1 MSSNIQ
7 SAAVTNEI
15 SQMIAEYNPEEEM
28 LELASSQKYFSD
40 LFDEIVGIN
49 IQTLE
54 EKQNADEQLSKIKL
68 RIRKTGKSVRKGNKI
83 SAFQVNRSTMVEG
96 NSFKKGDFNNDYF
109 EMPMYQENQ
118 GEWQQE
124 EQEAQ
129 VEQLAIPQQLISFPC
144 QDQDLLLQDQ
154 QDIIRINKVDLK
166 VTRNISNLNKNSKDL
181 SSSSSSLI
189 SN

>member
-7 SAAVTNEI
+7 SASVTNEI
-15 SQMIAEYNPEEEM
+15 SQMIAEYNPEVEM
-28 LELASSQKYFSD
+28 LEIASSQYYFSD

-54 EKQNADEQLSKIKL
+54 EKQNADQSLSKIKL
-68 RIRKTGKSVRKGNKI
+68 SIRKTGKSVRKGNKF
-83 SAFQVNRSTMVEG
+83 SAFQVNRNTMVG
-96 NSFKKGDFNNDYF
+96 GSSFKKGDFNNDYF
-109 EMPMYQENQ
+109 EMPMYQENK

-129 VEQLAIPQQLISFPC
+129 VEQLAIPQQLISF
-144 QDQDLLLQDQ
+144 QSQDLLLQDQ

-166 VTRNISNLNKNSKDL
+166 ITRNISNLNKNSKDL